1 MRRVGDLSRTGIYSI
16 SFVWII
22 IQWSKVFLSR
32 LRVYQR
38 NVLQFRFEKYIFW
51 AKKIIGFS
59 SRYWVCIEKRS
70 FVILSLTLYWTY
82 LSIFT
87 IIFLQG
93 GGKGEWIAG
102 ESRYDEQ
109 PGLLWTYISPIL
121 LARNE
126 MCKKEILIPLAIRK
140 ILIFFS
146 WYIEHFKLC
155 KTSKSRHLHTKPMYL
170 RHVLLAVK

>member
-1 MRRVGDLSRTGIYSI
+1 MIKSIFVKASSLPAQCTPIQVWKIYFS
-16 SFVWII
+16 S
-22 IQWSKVFLSR
+22 
-32 LRVYQR
+32 
-38 NVLQFRFEKYIFW
+38 
-51 AKKIIGFS
+51 KKIIGFS
-59 SRYWVCIEKRS
+59 SRYWVWIEKRS

-126 MCKKEILIPLAIRK
+126 MCKKEILFPLAIRK